1 MPRENASQLPGQQ
14 PRPTFLSAWAIRC
27 VETTFIASFTLG
39 AAAPP
44 DIPSH
49 MGHPGEKRRGG
60 NGMALKLTTP
70 RGAHYSITAGAL
82 RLPAEPTH
90 HSHTTPRGSN
100 GREACRVAT
109 GRQGQCSGA
118 SSRWL
123 DPPWGPYPFARPFRG
138 RASLTRGYKVVRPL
152 RGRQPLAIFYCSR
165 QRNFNT
171 MAAIFSSARSPARKY
186 AKIRKT

>member
-1 MPRENASQLPGQQ
+1 
-14 PRPTFLSAWAIRC
+14 
-27 VETTFIASFTLG
+27 
-39 AAAPP
+39 
-44 DIPSH
+44 
-49 MGHPGEKRRGG
+49 MGHPLRRDDIYSVFHTRGSSPARHSFPHGPSGRKTARG

-123 DPPWGPYPFARPFRG
+123 APPWGSYPFARPFRG